1 MARTPKPR
9 KVNYSRRKQR
19 GIRTLRRIF
28 CATSGGEL
36 NPEAINNGLEP
47 AVEGLRENAIALPSC
62 TDSEPD
68 MGFTVSL
75 CHYE

>member
-1 MARTPKPR
+1 MARTPKPC
-9 KVNYSRRKQR
+9 KVNYSRRKPR
-19 GIRTLRRIF
+19 GISTLRRIF

-36 NPEAINNGLEP
+36 NPEAIKNRLEP
-47 AVEGLRENAIALPSC
+47 AVDGVRENAIARPSC

>member
-9 KVNYSRRKQR
+9 KVNDSHGKQR
-19 GIRTLRRIF
+19 GIRTFRRIF

-36 NPEAINNGLEP
+36 NPEAINNGLES
-47 AVEGLRENAIALPSC
+47 AVDGVRENAIALPSC